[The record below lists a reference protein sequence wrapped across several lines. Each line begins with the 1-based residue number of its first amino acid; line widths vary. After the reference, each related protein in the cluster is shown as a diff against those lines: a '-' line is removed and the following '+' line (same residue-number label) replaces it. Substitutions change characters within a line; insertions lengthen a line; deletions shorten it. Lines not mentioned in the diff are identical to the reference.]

1 MMREIISGGNEL
13 VAIGAIDAGCKFYG
27 GYPITPSS
35 DVMHEMSV
43 MLPKND
49 GNFIQ
54 MEDEISGISVS
65 IGAAMSGVKA
75 MTGSS
80 GPGISLKAEQIGLAY
95 MMEVPLVIVNVM
107 RLGPSTGMPT
117 RVGQGD
123 INFARYPSHGDYK
136 SISLAPGTLEEAY
149 TQCVRAF
156 NLAEEFMQP
165 VFLLL
170 DETIGHMYGM
180 AMLPDL
186 ESIQESI
193 VNRKVF
199 NGDPKDYKP
208 YGVEINEPAV
218 LNPFFKGYR
227 YHLTGLHHGP
237 IGFPTEDALQGQFL
251 IDRLFNKIES
261 RAEYICNNEEL
272 NIEGAEILII
282 AYGSTTLAI
291 KEAMNEILEKNLN
304 SELKVG
310 LFRPITIWPSPEKR
324 LRELGARFKKI
335 LVVELNK
342 GQYLEEIQR
351 ILGRKVEFFGRANGR
366 TIAPNEIIAKLQ
378 QMNAEG

>member
-1 MMREIISGGNEL
+1 MREIISGGNEL

-43 MLPKND
+43 ALPNNE

-54 MEDEISGISVS
+54 MEDEISGISVA
-65 IGAAMSGVKA
+65 IGASMSGVKS

-123 INFARYPSHGDYK
+123 INFSKNPSHGDYK
-136 SISLAPGTLEEAY
+136 SIALAPGTLEEAY
-149 TQCVRAF
+149 TECVRAF

-170 DETIGHMYGM
+170 DETVGHMYGK
-180 AMLPDL
+180 ALLPDL
-186 ESIQESI
+186 EEIQRNI
-193 VNRKVF
+193 KNRRVF
-199 NGDPKDYKP
+199 EGDPKDYKP
-208 YGVEINEPAV
+208 YGVKEDEPAI

-237 IGFPTEDALQGQFL
+237 VGFPTEDAVLGQKL
-251 IDRLFNKIES
+251 IDRLFNKVES
-261 RAEYICNNEEL
+261 REDYICSNEEIDI
-272 NIEGAEILII
+272 NKAEILII
-282 AYGSTTLAI
+282 AYGSATLSI
-291 KEAMNEILEKNLN
+291 KEAMNEIKNSN
-304 SELKVG
+304 LKVG
-310 LFRPITIWPSPEKR
+310 LFRPRTIWPSPSKR
-324 LRELGARFKKI
+324 IKELGEKFKKI

-342 GQYLEEIQR
+342 GQYLEEIER
-351 ILGRKVEFFGRANGR
+351 ILGRKVEFLGRANGR
-366 TIAPNEIIAKLQ
+366 AIPPNEIINKLRL
-378 QMNAEG
+378 MKNEG